1 MNIIKNIEKS
11 VYRINTANGS
21 GTGFYSLQDHVV
33 VTNYHVVSGC
43 LSVSV
48 EGQDRNRY
56 LAKVVYINQG
66 KDIAFLQVENLP
78 KPVETIRIK
87 HNNETISRDKVLVLG
102 YPYGMP
108 FTVTEGIV
116 SNPRQVIDGR
126 NFIQTDAAI
135 NPGNSGGPVINEK
148 GELVG
153 IVTSKFSD
161 ADNMGFAI
169 PMETLREE
177 LEIVSE
183 LSGKFTLGCP
193 SCNGLIE
200 EKTEYCPNCGNDI
213 DEKLFEENPLS
224 DFSLKVEEAI
234 TKLDLDPVLTRSGRE
249 RWYFHQ
255 GSAEI
260 RMFVY
265 DNNYLFATSPLND
278 LPRKKLAEVYEYI
291 LTADIGK
298 HRLSISNNQIFL
310 SYRIHISDLY
320 SENKEEFLEDIA
332 QLALKADDLDDMF
345 VTNFGAKM
353 TQYSK
358 QLQNF

>member
-1 MNIIKNIEKS
+1 MSIVNNIENS
-11 VYRINTANGS
+11 VYRINTSNGS
-21 GTGFYSLQDHVV
+21 GTGFYSLQDHVI

-43 LSVSV
+43 LTVSI
-48 EGQDRNRY
+48 EGQDKNRY
-56 LAKVVYINQG
+56 LARVVYINQG
-66 KDIAFLQVENLP
+66 KDIAFLQAEDLP
-78 KPVETIRIK
+78 KPAETILTN
-87 HNNETISRDKVLVLG
+87 HDSETASRDKVLVLG

-116 SNPRQVIDGR
+116 SNPRQIIGGS

-153 IVTSKFSD
+153 IATSKFSD

-169 PMETLREE
+169 PIETLREE

-183 LSGKFTLGCP
+183 LSGEYTIGCP
-193 SCNGLIE
+193 SCNSLIE
-200 EKTEYCPNCGNDI
+200 EKTDYCPNCGNDI

-234 TKLDLDPVLTRSGRE
+234 TKLDLDPVLARSGRE

-278 LPRKKLAEVYEYI
+278 LPRKNLAEVYTYI
-291 LTADIGK
+291 LTANTGK

-345 VTNFGAKM
+345 VNDFGAKM
-353 TQYSK
+353 THYSK
-358 QLQNF
+358 

>member
-1 MNIIKNIEKS
+1 MNIVNNIENS
-11 VYRINTANGS
+11 VYRINTSNGS
-21 GTGFYSLQDHVV
+21 GTGFYSLQDNII

-43 LSVSV
+43 LTVSI
-48 EGQDRNRY
+48 EGQDKNRY
-56 LAKVVYINQG
+56 LARVVYINQG
-66 KDIAFLQVENLP
+66 KDIAFLQAEDLP
-78 KPVETIRIK
+78 KPAETILTD
-87 HNNETISRDKVLVLG
+87 HDSETTSRDKVLVLG

-116 SNPRQVIDGR
+116 SNPRQIIGGS

-153 IVTSKFSD
+153 IATSKFSD

-169 PMETLREE
+169 PIETLREE
-177 LEIVSE
+177 LEIVNE
-183 LSGKFTLGCP
+183 LSGEYTIGCP
-193 SCNGLIE
+193 SCNSLIE
-200 EKTEYCPNCGNDI
+200 EKTDYCPNCGNDI

-234 TKLDLDPVLTRSGRE
+234 TKLDLDPVLARSGRE

-278 LPRKKLAEVYEYI
+278 LPRKNLAEVYKYI
-291 LTADIGK
+291 LTTDIGK

-345 VTNFGAKM
+345 VNDFGAKM
-353 TQYSK
+353 THYSK
-358 QLQNF
+358 

>member
-1 MNIIKNIEKS
+1 MSIIKNIENS

-21 GTGFYSLQDHVV
+21 GTGFHSLKDDVI
-33 VTNYHVVSGC
+33 VTNHHVIAGSLAVS
-43 LSVSV
+43 L
-48 EGQDRNRY
+48 EDQHKNRY
-56 LAKVVYINQG
+56 LAQVVYVNQG
-66 KDIAFLQVENLP
+66 KDIAFLKAIDLP
-78 KPVETIRIK
+78 KPTHTIATAHET
-87 HNNETISRDKVLVLG
+87 ETNARDKVIVLG
-102 YPYGMP
+102 YPFGMP

-116 SNPRQVIDGR
+116 SNPRQHINGT

-148 GELVG
+148 GELLG

-169 PMETLREE
+169 PIDTLRGE
-177 LEIVSE
+177 LEIVNE
-183 LSGKFTLGCP
+183 LTQAFTLGCP
-193 SCNGLIE
+193 NCNGLIL
-200 EKTEYCPNCGNDI
+200 EKVSYCPNCGNNI

-234 TKLDLDPVLTRSGRE
+234 TKLNIDLVLAQSGRE
-249 RWYFHQ
+249 PWYFHQ

-278 LPRKKLAEVYEYI
+278 LPRKNFAEVYEYI
-291 LTADIGK
+291 LTADTGE
-298 HRLSISNNQIFL
+298 HRLSISDNKIHL

-320 SENKEEFLEDIA
+320 SDNKEDILEGIA
-332 QLALKADDLDDMF
+332 QLATKADRLDNLF
-345 VTNFGAKM
+345 VNDFGARM
-353 TQYSK
+353 TQFSK
-358 QLQNF
+358 

>member
-1 MNIIKNIEKS
+1 MSITKNIENS

-21 GTGFYSLQDHVV
+21 GTGFYSSEDDVI
-33 VTNYHVVSGC
+33 VTNYHVVSGS
-43 LSVSV
+43 LTVSI
-48 EGQDRNRY
+48 EGQDKNRY
-56 LAKVVYINQG
+56 LAHVTYINPG
-66 KDIAFLQVENLP
+66 KDIAFLKAENLP
-78 KPVETIRIK
+78 KPAQSVLTQHSTEI
-87 HNNETISRDKVLVLG
+87 NLRDKVIVLG
-102 YPYGMP
+102 YRFGMP

-116 SNPRQVIDGR
+116 SNPRQIIGGN

-135 NPGNSGGPVINEK
+135 NPGNSGGPVINEN

-153 IVTSKFSD
+153 IVTSKFSE

-183 LSGKFTLGCP
+183 LTGDFTLGCP
-193 SCNGLIE
+193 SCSGLIE
-200 EKTEYCPNCGNDI
+200 KKVSYCPNCGNDI
-213 DEKLFEENPLS
+213 DKKIFEENPLS
-224 DFSLKVEEAI
+224 DLSTKVEEAI
-234 TKLDLDPVLTRSGRE
+234 IQLSIDPVLARTGRE

-278 LPRKKLAEVYEYI
+278 LPRKNLAEVYEYI

-298 HRLSISNNQIFL
+298 HRLSISNNQIFI
-310 SYRIHISDLY
+310 SYRVHISDLY
-320 SENKEEFLEDIA
+320 SDNKDEILKGIA
-332 QLALKADDLDDMF
+332 QLATKADDLDDLF
-345 VTNFGAKM
+345 VNDFGAKM
-353 TQYSK
+353 THYSK
-358 QLQNF
+358 

>member
-1 MNIIKNIEKS
+1 MIIIKNIENS
-11 VYRINTANGS
+11 VYRINTSNGS
-21 GTGFYSLQDHVV
+21 GTGFYSLQDDVI
-33 VTNYHVVSGC
+33 VTNYHVVAGS
-43 LSVSV
+43 LEVSI
-48 EGQDRNRY
+48 EDQDKNRY
-56 LAKVVYINQG
+56 LAKVIYVNQG
-66 KDIAFLQVENLP
+66 KDMAFLKSDDLP
-78 KPVETIRIK
+78 KPTETIVTK
-87 HNNETISRDKVLVLG
+87 HLNETASRDKVLVLG
-102 YPYGMP
+102 YPFGMP

-116 SNPRQVIDGR
+116 SNPKQIIDGR

-148 GELVG
+148 GELIG

-169 PMETLREE
+169 PMETLSEE

-183 LSGKFTLGCP
+183 LSGEYTIGCN

-200 EKTEYCPNCGNDI
+200 EKTAYCPNCGMDI
-213 DEKLFEENPLS
+213 DEKIFEANPLS
-224 DFSLKVEEAI
+224 DFSIKVEEAI
-234 TKLDLDPVLTRSGRE
+234 TKLNLNPVLARSGRD

-278 LPRKKLAEVYEYI
+278 LPRKNLAELYNYI
-291 LTADIGK
+291 LTADTGQ
-298 HRLSISNNQIFL
+298 HRLSISDNQIFL

-320 SENKEEFLEDIA
+320 SDSKDEILDGIA
-332 QLALKADDLDDMF
+332 QLAIKADDFDDMF
-345 VTNFGAKM
+345 VNDFGAKM
-353 TQYSK
+353 THYSK
-358 QLQNF
+358 